1 MPLVQ
6 NFTKASSKLAA
17 KTGIACVS
25 KPKPA
30 SKVLTTEAHTTPKRR
45 VRPAKNDTRPAVTEM
60 EPVTIGHGE
69 YAISMRHFVQ
79 NRQTFVGETV
89 SKTPFS
95 REYVQM
101 RTDEIEDGSY
111 KRIDQDSILVE
122 TKDGFGLVMVVKKGM
137 WAGKSGME
145 AELQEQ
151 SETAFKEFAEAYP
164 PETPRETDYRHRVS
178 LETEM
183 KEWVDKGLPWGRLL
197 RFSGPNS

>member
-1 MPLVQ
+1 MPLAQ
-6 NFTKASSKLAA
+6 KFTKASSKLAA
-17 KTGIACVS
+17 KTGKACVS

-45 VRPAKNDTRPAVTEM
+45 VRPAKDDTRPAVTEL

-111 KRIDQDSILVE
+111 RRIDQ
-122 TKDGFGLVMVVKKGM
+122 VMVVKKGM

-164 PETPRETDYRHRVS
+164 PETPREKDYRHRVS

-183 KEWVDKGLPWGRLL
+183 KEWVDKGLPWGRLV